1 MVASASIQPTMYDVS
16 PWTTGLSGDHNSES
30 LDPNVWLQESICALS
45 ELLLPF
51 CLGAS
56 TISYFLNVC
65 FLVLYFLFVPNFG
78 CTFSVFPAQDWNPLA
93 TSIIA
98 RWCQCVVADFRTI
111 SGTELREPRQGKYH
125 ETSVK
130 YRKIVV
136 GSREMHF
143 YPASRISA
151 TCTVGILCLR
161 ALIRWSYARL
171 LSAYFKILY

>member
-1 MVASASIQPTMYDVS
+1 M
-16 PWTTGLSGDHNSES
+16 S
-30 LDPNVWLQESICALS
+30 LG

-78 CTFSVFPAQDWNPLA
+78 NQILLSSILAAHFQMFPAQDWNPLA